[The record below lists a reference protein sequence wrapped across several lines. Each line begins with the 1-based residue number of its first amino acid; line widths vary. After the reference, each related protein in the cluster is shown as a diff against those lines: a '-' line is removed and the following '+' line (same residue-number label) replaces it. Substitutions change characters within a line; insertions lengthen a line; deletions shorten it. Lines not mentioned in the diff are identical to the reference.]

1 MAGQLDTLFKNVA
14 KQVVADLGKSFDH
27 TITYTRKASP
37 TYNTSTG
44 ALTTTDTAY
53 SFDVPVEFVDAE
65 EEEGREER
73 KARLYIT
80 PDQIGDNQ
88 PTFEDTVTLKYAGSN
103 RVAQITDIRTFKGN
117 HFVLKNPLNMSE
129 MKEMFP

>member
-1 MAGQLDTLFKNVA
+1 MAGALDTLFKNVA

-37 TYNTSTG
+37 TYDTSTG
-44 ALTTTDTAY
+44 ALTTTDTDY

-73 KARLYIT
+73 KARLYVT

-88 PTFEDTVTLKYAGSN
+88 PTFEDTVTLKYAGSD
-103 RVAQITDIRTFKGN
+103 RVAQITDIRTFKGDQEYLYQLLVR
-117 HFVLKNPLNMSE
+117 F
-129 MKEMFP
+129 

>member
-1 MAGQLDTLFKNVA
+1 MAGALDSLFKNVA
-14 KQVVADLGKSFDH
+14 KSVVADLGKSFDH

-44 ALTTTDTAY
+44 ALTTTDTSY
-53 SFDVPVEFVDAE
+53 SIKAPVEFIDAE

-88 PTFEDTVTLKYAGSN
+88 PTFEDTVTLDYAGSN
-103 RVAQITDIRTFKGN
+103 RVAQITDIRTMKGGQEYLYQ
-117 HFVLKNPLNMSE
+117 VLVR
-129 MKEMFP
+129 F

>member
-1 MAGQLDTLFKNVA
+1 MAGALDSLFKSVA

-37 TYNTSTG
+37 SYNTSTG
-44 ALTTTDTAY
+44 ALTTTDTDY

-103 RVAQITDIRTFKGN
+103 RVAQITDIRTFKGDQEYLYQLLVR
-117 HFVLKNPLNMSE
+117 F
-129 MKEMFP
+129 

>member
-1 MAGQLDTLFKNVA
+1 MAGALDSLFKNVA
-14 KQVVADLGKSFDH
+14 KQVIADLGKSFDH

-53 SFDVPVEFVDAE
+53 SFDVPVEFVQSE

-73 KARLYIT
+73 QARLYIT

-88 PTFEDTVTLKYAGSN
+88 PTFEDMVTLKYAGSN
-103 RVAQITDIRTFKGN
+103 RNAQITDIRTFKGDQEYL
-117 HFVLKNPLNMSE
+117 FQVLVR
-129 MKEMFP
+129 F

>member
-37 TYNTSTG
+37 SYNTSTG
-44 ALTTTDTAY
+44 ALTTTDTDY
-53 SFDVPVEFVDAE
+53 SFDVPVEFVQSE

-73 KARLYIT
+73 QARLYIT

-88 PTFEDTVTLKYAGSN
+88 PTFEDMVTLKYAGSN
-103 RVAQITDIRTFKGN
+103 RTAQITDIRTFKGDQEYL
-117 HFVLKNPLNMSE
+117 FQILVR
-129 MKEMFP
+129 F

>member
-1 MAGQLDTLFKNVA
+1 MAGALDSLFKNVA

-37 TYNTSTG
+37 SYNTSTG

-53 SFDVPVEFVDAE
+53 SFDVPVEFVRAQ

-73 KARLYIT
+73 QAKLFIT
-80 PDQIGDNQ
+80 PDLIGDNQ
-88 PTFEDTVTLKYAGSN
+88 PTFEDTITLKYAGSN
-103 RVAQITDIRTFKGN
+103 RVTQIIDIQTFKGDQEYL
-117 HFVLKNPLNMSE
+117 FIVLVR
-129 MKEMFP
+129 F

>member
-53 SFDVPVEFVDAE
+53 SIQVPVEFVDAE

-73 KARLYIT
+73 KARLYVT
-80 PDQIGDNQ
+80 P
-88 PTFEDTVTLKYAGSN
+88 ERS
-103 RVAQITDIRTFKGN
+103 
-117 HFVLKNPLNMSE
+117 
-129 MKEMFP
+129 

>member
-1 MAGQLDTLFKNVA
+1 MAGALDTLFKNVA

-27 TITYTRKASP
+27 TITYTRKTSP

-53 SFDVPVEFVDAE
+53 SFDVPVEFVHSQ

-73 KARLYIT
+73 EARLYIT
-80 PDQIGDNQ
+80 PDLIGDSQ
-88 PTFEDTVTLKYAGSN
+88 PTFEDTITLKYAGSN
-103 RVAQITDIRTFKGN
+103 RQAQITDIRTYKGGQEYM
-117 HFVLKNPLNMSE
+117 FIVLVK
-129 MKEMFP
+129 F

>member
-1 MAGQLDTLFKNVA
+1 MAGALDTLFKNVA

-37 TYNTSTG
+37 TYDTSTG
-44 ALTTTDTAY
+44 ALTTTDTTY
-53 SFDVPVEFVDAE
+53 SFDAPLEFVRSE

-73 KARLYIT
+73 KARVYVS

-88 PTFEDTVTLKYAGSN
+88 PTFEDTVTLKFAGSN
-103 RVAQITDIRTFKGN
+103 RVAQITDIETFRGGQEYLYILLVR
-117 HFVLKNPLNMSE
+117 F
-129 MKEMFP
+129 

>member
-1 MAGQLDTLFKNVA
+1 MAGALDTLFKNVA

-37 TYNTSTG
+37 TYDTSTG
-44 ALTTTDTAY
+44 ALTTTDTTY
-53 SFDVPVEFVDAE
+53 SFDVPVEFIRSE

-73 KARLYIT
+73 KARVYVS

-88 PTFEDTVTLKYAGSN
+88 PTFEDTVTLKFAGSN
-103 RVAQITDIRTFKGN
+103 RVAQIIDIETFRGGQEYLYILLVR
-117 HFVLKNPLNMSE
+117 F
-129 MKEMFP
+129 

>member
-1 MAGQLDTLFKNVA
+1 MAGALDTLFKNVA

-37 TYNTSTG
+37 SYDTSTG
-44 ALTTTDTAY
+44 ALTTTDTTY

-103 RVAQITDIRTFKGN
+103 RVAQITDIRTFKGDQEYLYQLLVR
-117 HFVLKNPLNMSE
+117 F
-129 MKEMFP
+129 

>member
-1 MAGQLDTLFKNVA
+1 MAGALDSLFKNVA

-44 ALTTTDTAY
+44 ALTTTDTTY
-53 SFDVPVEFVDAE
+53 SIQVPVEFVDAE

-73 KARLYIT
+73 KARVYIT

-103 RVAQITDIRTFKGN
+103 RVAQITDIRTMKGGQEYLYQLLVR
-117 HFVLKNPLNMSE
+117 F
-129 MKEMFP
+129 

>member
-1 MAGQLDTLFKNVA
+1 MAGALDTLFKNVA

-37 TYNTSTG
+37 DYNTSTG
-44 ALTTTDTAY
+44 ALTTTDTDY

-103 RVAQITDIRTFKGN
+103 RVAQITDIRTFKGDQEYLYQLLVR
-117 HFVLKNPLNMSE
+117 F
-129 MKEMFP
+129 

>member
-1 MAGQLDTLFKNVA
+1 MAGALDSLFKSVA
-14 KQVVADLGKSFDH
+14 KSVVADLGKSFDH

-44 ALTTTDTAY
+44 ALVTSDTAY

-103 RVAQITDIRTFKGN
+103 RIAQITDIRTFKGDQEYLYQQLVR
-117 HFVLKNPLNMSE
+117 F
-129 MKEMFP
+129 

>member
-1 MAGQLDTLFKNVA
+1 MAGALDSLFKSVA
-14 KQVVADLGKSFDH
+14 KSVVADLGKSFDH

-53 SFDVPVEFVDAE
+53 SFDVPVEFVHSQ

-73 KARLYIT
+73 EARLYIT
-80 PDQIGDNQ
+80 PDLIGDSQ
-88 PTFEDTVTLKYAGSN
+88 PTFEDTITLKYAGSN
-103 RVAQITDIRTFKGN
+103 RQAQITDIRTYKGDQEYM
-117 HFVLKNPLNMSE
+117 FIVLVK
-129 MKEMFP
+129 F

>member
-1 MAGQLDTLFKNVA
+1 MAGALDTLFKNVA

-44 ALTTTDTAY
+44 ALTTTDTTY

-65 EEEGREER
+65 EEEGSRG
-73 KARLYIT
+73 A
-80 PDQIGDNQ
+80 
-88 PTFEDTVTLKYAGSN
+88 
-103 RVAQITDIRTFKGN
+103 
-117 HFVLKNPLNMSE
+117 
-129 MKEMFP
+129 